1 MKKKLRLINP
11 NILLSESV
19 AIIGNSSCI
28 LNKKFGKVIDGYDD
42 VVRFNKAK
50 LESYESYV
58 GTKTTLRV
66 INNGTFECNKTRP
79 GLGWEKNNQDY
90 DFALKLKNMKILIIS
105 PNKINKE
112 IKRKNKVNSN
122 QYFFLENKY
131 IQFLV
136 CFKFLNKIDIF
147 FSLIGILFK
156 GKNFSV
162 GFYFILI
169 CIISKIK
176 PKLFGFDLS
185 EDMTKRSH
193 YWQKA
198 GNVGKFHNLSS
209 EHQIINKFLKLNYIE
224 LQE

>member
-66 INNGTFECNKTRP
+66 INNGTFECNKSRP

-90 DFALKLKNMKILIIS
+90 DFELKLKNMKILTIS
-105 PNKINKE
+105 PNKISDEKK
-112 IKRKNKVNSN
+112 IKILRKKTSII
-122 QYFFLENKY
+122 LENRY
-131 IQFLV
+131 LHLI
-136 CFKFLNKIDIF
+136 CLNFIRNIDIF
-147 FSLIGILFK
+147 NELIKILLRKKFFCGILFHIIM
-156 GKNFSV
+156 
-162 GFYFILI
+162 Y
-169 CIISKIK
+169 CI
-176 PKLFGFDLS
+176 
-185 EDMTKRSH
+185 R
-193 YWQKA
+193 
-198 GNVGKFHNLSS
+198 N
-209 EHQIINKFLKLNYIE
+209 
-224 LQE
+224 